1 LSSVTKISSTICH
14 PCPENRRESPAQNN
28 YYAYSHR
35 VNATTPSAARKPK
48 LANLNATRISC
59 VQSPYRNPMS
69 SKFDEVAV
77 TETKIMGFSDKN
89 TKFWIL
95 VTGIIFFFS
104 IHNYMQELIMSLPGF
119 KVSLTIV
126 YFTSACVS
134 WSCCRTDRHHPWLPG
149 GIGRYRLLRSGTAD
163 VRRLLEES

>member
-1 LSSVTKISSTICH
+1 
-14 PCPENRRESPAQNN
+14 
-28 YYAYSHR
+28 
-35 VNATTPSAARKPK
+35 
-48 LANLNATRISC
+48 
-59 VQSPYRNPMS
+59 MS

-126 YFTSACVS
+126 HFTSACVS

-149 GIGRYRLLRSGTAD
+149 GTGRYRLLWSGTAD